1 MAEIKNSCKFVQSN
15 WVAASQIIFS
25 QMRIQLQFFLGFLH
39 RHTLHYVCFVH
50 YAKSTPHKWLHSHN
64 VHLASTQHIKSRK
77 AQMAEHF
84 VSFAQALSEH
94 CTCLYLAS
102 VWSTWGVGWGG
113 GCRIKKKRHL
123 SRMAKPFFSSAS
135 PQNSSWP
142 ALAVKQSCVHIHFVW
157 IFLKE
162 ELFTYCRR
170 LLSLLNSLVLEIF
183 MG

>member
-1 MAEIKNSCKFVQSN
+1 MAEIKNSCKFGQSN
-15 WVAASQIIFS
+15 WAAASQIIFS

-113 GCRIKKKRHL
+113 VGGVESKRKGICLAWQNLSFPQPLPRIHPDPHWQSSKAVCTYIL
-123 SRMAKPFFSSAS
+123 SEFS
-135 PQNSSWP
+135 
-142 ALAVKQSCVHIHFVW
+142 
-157 IFLKE
+157 
-162 ELFTYCRR
+162 
-170 LLSLLNSLVLEIF
+170 
-183 MG
+183 